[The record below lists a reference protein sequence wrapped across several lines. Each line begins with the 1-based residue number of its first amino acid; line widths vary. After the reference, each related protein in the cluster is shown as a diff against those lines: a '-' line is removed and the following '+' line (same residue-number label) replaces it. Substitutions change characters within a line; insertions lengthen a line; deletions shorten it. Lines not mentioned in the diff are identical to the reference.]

1 MGLALCATLHE
12 NLDTYETCITCKPK
26 ICTMNKRGPIIIIE
40 DDTDDQD
47 ILADIFKEL
56 NYDNKLIF
64 FGDSLQA
71 LQYLIDTDIEPFLV
85 LSDINM
91 PKLNGMELRE
101 KVHNNEDLRLKSI
114 PYLFFSTSA
123 EQKHVIDAYSRSIQ
137 GFFVKPNNYDKL
149 KKVIVKIVEYWQECE
164 SPNYIKNAQ

>member
-1 MGLALCATLHE
+1 
-12 NLDTYETCITCKPK
+12 
-26 ICTMNKRGPIIIIE
+26 MNKSGPIIIIE
-40 DDTDDQD
+40 DDMDDQD
-47 ILADIFKEL
+47 ILVDIFNEL
-56 NYDNKLIF
+56 DYKNELIF
-64 FGDSLQA
+64 FGDSLKA
-71 LQYLIDTDIEPFLV
+71 LEYLTETETEPFLV

-91 PKLNGMELRE
+91 PKLNGLELRE

-137 GFFVKPNNYDKL
+137 GFFVKPNDYEKL
-149 KKVIVKIVEYWQECE
+149 RRVIIKIVEYWQECE

>member
-1 MGLALCATLHE
+1 
-12 NLDTYETCITCKPK
+12 
-26 ICTMNKRGPIIIIE
+26 MNKTGPIVIIE
-40 DDTDDQD
+40 DDIDDQEM
-47 ILADIFKEL
+47 LTEIFNEL
-56 NYDNKLIF
+56 NYENELVF

-71 LQYLIDTDIEPFLV
+71 LEYLTDTAIEPFLV

-101 KVHNNEDLRLKSI
+101 KIHNNEDLRLKSI

-137 GFFVKPNNYDKL
+137 GFFVKPNNYEKL

>member
-1 MGLALCATLHE
+1 
-12 NLDTYETCITCKPK
+12 
-26 ICTMNKRGPIIIIE
+26 MNKTGPIIIIE
-40 DDTDDQD
+40 DDLDDQE

-56 NYDNKLIF
+56 NYDNDLVF
-64 FGDSLQA
+64 FGDSEKA
-71 LQYLIDTDIEPFLV
+71 LQYLTATDIEPFLV

-101 KVHNNEDLRLKSI
+101 KIINNEDLRVKSI

-123 EQKHVIDAYSRSIQ
+123 EQSHVIDAYSRSIQ
-137 GFFVKPNNYDKL
+137 GFFIKPNNYEKL
-149 KKVIVKIVEYWQECE
+149 KTTIRKIVEYWQECE